1 MILSVLFSNKPM
13 ISNGRLLND
22 ERGMVGVVSFYTS
35 LQAVYLRAVMDYQ
48 HYLDEINALNDYFRL
63 GIAIFLIFLSLVIA
77 KYALIRP
84 WWRFVTSTEVDWDD
98 HLHRPLANRAY
109 ALILA
114 IGAQLTIRWIMGATS
129 SMHDTSEPI
138 FSAFYIILSA
148 SILSVSIKHL
158 IPALMDQFSAQ
169 GSVTVSGSNSII
181 VFFLRTVVWFAGLY
195 FALNQ
200 LDIELLGILASLAVF
215 SLIIGLAV
223 QQTLGNIVNSFLL
236 AIDRPFEVGDRIE
249 VEETLGAVVSVG
261 ILSTKVL
268 DRDERLVV
276 IPNNTLVQSKV
287 INHAR
292 GGGDGI
298 ARRISVVLDIG
309 VDYREDIDHVKYT
322 LLQLAKSCPY
332 VIEKPEPRILLH
344 ELADFAK
351 IFRVYTWVEDY
362 SDEWVARDWLL
373 RNIDE
378 RFGKENIN
386 IPFPTSVELSD
397 SVYTQAEVTKQR
409 TAKRKMVQERKK
421 LEESRNNARIEL
433 EEITEKL
440 KNPDISKKERNEIEE
455 RQRELLNMLA
465 QFDTDDS

>member
-1 MILSVLFSNKPM
+1 
-13 ISNGRLLND
+13 
-22 ERGMVGVVSFYTS
+22 
-35 LQAVYLRAVMDYQ
+35 MDYQ
-48 HYLDEINALNDYFRL
+48 EYLNEINALNDYIRL
-63 GIAIFLIFLSLVIA
+63 AIAIGLIIVSLVVA
-77 KYALIRP
+77 KYAIIRP
-84 WWRFVTSTEVDWDD
+84 WWRFVTSTEADWDD
-98 HLHRPLANRAY
+98 YLHRPLANRAY
-109 ALILA
+109 ALIIA
-114 IGAQLTIRWIMGATS
+114 VGSQFTIRWILGTS
-129 SMHDTSEPI
+129 SSTFETTEPV
-138 FSAFYIILSA
+138 FAAFYVILSA

-158 IPALMDQFSAQ
+158 IPVLMDQFSSQ

-181 VFFLRTVVWFAGLY
+181 VFFLRAVVWFAGLY

-200 LDIELLGILASLAVF
+200 LGIELLGILASLAVF

-249 VEETLGAVVSVG
+249 VEGTWGSVVSVG

-276 IPNNTLVQSKV
+276 IPNNTLVESKV

-292 GGGDGI
+292 GGGDGV
-298 ARRISVVLDIG
+298 ARRISIVLDIG

-322 LLQLAKSCPY
+322 LLQLAKECPY
-332 VIEKPEPRILLH
+332 VINKPEPRILLH

-362 SDEWVARDWLL
+362 SDEYVARDWLL

-378 RFGKENIN
+378 QFGKENIN

-397 SVYTQAEVTKQR
+397 SVYEQAEVTKQR
-409 TAKRKMVQERKK
+409 SAKRKMVQERKK
-421 LEESRNNARIEL
+421 LDESRVSARN
-433 EEITEKL
+433 EIDEINEKL
-440 KNPDISKKERNEIEE
+440 KDAELSKKDRNALEE
-455 RQRELLNMLA
+455 RQRELNTILS
-465 QFDTDDS
+465 QFDRDGS

>member
-1 MILSVLFSNKPM
+1 
-13 ISNGRLLND
+13 
-22 ERGMVGVVSFYTS
+22 
-35 LQAVYLRAVMDYQ
+35 MDYQ
-48 HYLDEINALNDYFRL
+48 QYLDEINALNDYIRL
-63 GIAIFLIFLSLVIA
+63 AIAVGLTLFSLVLA
-77 KYALIRP
+77 KYAVIRP
-84 WWRFVTSTEVDWDD
+84 WWRFVTSTEADWDD
-98 HLHRPLANRAY
+98 YLHRPLANRAY

-114 IGAQLTIRWIMGATS
+114 VGAQLTIRWIMTTS
-129 SMHDTSEPI
+129 SSLYESSEPV
-138 FSAFYIILSA
+138 FAAFYVILSA

-158 IPALMDQFSAQ
+158 IPVLMDQFSSQ

-181 VFFLRTVVWFAGLY
+181 VFFLRAVVWFAGLY

-200 LDIELLGILASLAVF
+200 LGIELFGILASLAVF

-249 VEETLGAVVSVG
+249 VEGTWGSVVSVG

-276 IPNNTLVQSKV
+276 IPNNTLVESKV

-292 GGGDGI
+292 GGGDGV
-298 ARRISVVLDIG
+298 ARRISIVLDIG

-322 LLQLAKSCPY
+322 LLQLAKECPY
-332 VIEKPEPRILLH
+332 VINKPEPRILLH

-362 SDEWVARDWLL
+362 SDEYVARDWLL

-397 SVYTQAEVTKQR
+397 SIYEQAEVTKQR
-409 TAKRKMVQERKK
+409 SAKRKMVQERKK
-421 LEESRNNARIEL
+421 LDESRINARNEI

-440 KNPDISKKERNEIEE
+440 KDAELSKKDRAALEE
-455 RQRELLNMLA
+455 RQRELNSLLS
-465 QFDTDDS
+465 QFDRDGS

>member
-1 MILSVLFSNKPM
+1 M
-13 ISNGRLLND
+13 
-22 ERGMVGVVSFYTS
+22 VSFYIRVCQI
-35 LQAVYLRAVMDYQ
+35 LLRVTMDYQ
-48 HYLDEINALNDYFRL
+48 QYLDEINALNDYIRL
-63 GIAIFLIFLSLVIA
+63 AIAIGLTLFSLVLA
-77 KYALIRP
+77 KYAVIRP
-84 WWRFVTSTEVDWDD
+84 WWRFVTSTEADWDD

-114 IGAQLTIRWIMGATS
+114 VGSQLTIRWILGTS
-129 SMHDTSEPI
+129 SSTFETSEPI
-138 FSAFYIILSA
+138 FSAFYVILSA

-158 IPALMDQFSAQ
+158 IPVLMDQFSSQ
-169 GSVTVSGSNSII
+169 GNVTVSGSNSII
-181 VFFLRTVVWFAGLY
+181 VFFLRAVVWFAGLY

-200 LDIELLGILASLAVF
+200 LGIELFGILASLAVF

-249 VEETLGAVVSVG
+249 VEGTWGSVVSVG

-276 IPNNTLVQSKV
+276 IPNNTLVESKV

-292 GGGDGI
+292 GGGDGV
-298 ARRISVVLDIG
+298 ARRISIVLDVG

-322 LLQLAKSCPY
+322 LLQLAKECPY
-332 VIEKPEPRILLH
+332 VINKPEPRILLH

-362 SDEWVARDWLL
+362 SDEYVARDWLL

-397 SVYTQAEVTKQR
+397 SIYEQAEVTKQR
-409 TAKRKMVQERKK
+409 SAKRKMVQERKK
-421 LEESRNNARIEL
+421 LDESRLNARNEIED
-433 EEITEKL
+433 ITEKL
-440 KNPDISKKERNEIEE
+440 KDAELSKKDRAALEE
-455 RQRELLNMLA
+455 RQRELNSLLS
-465 QFDTDDS
+465 QFDRDGS

>member
-1 MILSVLFSNKPM
+1 MVLIRTPEPRYRWYPFIREFSGFFTRVP
-13 ISNGRLLND
+13 
-22 ERGMVGVVSFYTS
+22 
-35 LQAVYLRAVMDYQ
+35 MDYQ
-48 HYLDEINALNDYFRL
+48 EYLDEINALNDYIRL
-63 GIAIFLIFLSLVIA
+63 AIAIGLIIVSLVVA
-77 KYALIRP
+77 KYAVIRP
-84 WWRFVTSTEVDWDD
+84 WWRFVTSTEADWDD
-98 HLHRPLANRAY
+98 YLHRPLANRAY
-109 ALILA
+109 ALIIA
-114 IGAQLTIRWIMGATS
+114 VGSQFTIRWILGTS
-129 SMHDTSEPI
+129 SSTFETTEPV
-138 FSAFYIILSA
+138 FAAFYVILSA

-158 IPALMDQFSAQ
+158 IPVLMDQFSSQ

-181 VFFLRTVVWFAGLY
+181 VFFLRAVVWFAGLY

-200 LDIELLGILASLAVF
+200 LGIELFGILASLAVF

-249 VEETLGAVVSVG
+249 VDGTWGSVVSVG

-276 IPNNTLVQSKV
+276 IPNNTLVESKV

-292 GGGDGI
+292 GGGDGV
-298 ARRISVVLDIG
+298 ARRISIVLDIG

-322 LLQLAKSCPY
+322 LLQLAKECPY
-332 VIEKPEPRILLH
+332 VINKPEPRILLH

-362 SDEWVARDWLL
+362 SDEYVARDWLL

-378 RFGKENIN
+378 RFGQENIN

-397 SVYTQAEVTKQR
+397 SGYEQAEVTKQR
-409 TAKRKMVQERKK
+409 SAKRKMVQERKK
-421 LEESRNNARIEL
+421 LDESRVNARN
-433 EEITEKL
+433 EIDEINEKL
-440 KNPDISKKERNEIEE
+440 KDAELSKKDRNALEE
-455 RQRELLNMLA
+455 RQRELNTILS
-465 QFDTDDS
+465 QFDRDGS

>member
-1 MILSVLFSNKPM
+1 
-13 ISNGRLLND
+13 
-22 ERGMVGVVSFYTS
+22 
-35 LQAVYLRAVMDYQ
+35 MDYQ
-48 HYLDEINALNDYFRL
+48 HYLDEINALNDYLRL
-63 GIAIFLIFLSLVIA
+63 GIAIFLIFLSLVVA

-114 IGAQLTIRWIMGATS
+114 IGAQLTIRWIMGAS
-129 SMHDTSEPI
+129 SSVHDTSEPI

-309 VDYREDIDHVKYT
+309 VDYREDSDHVKYT

-332 VIEKPEPRILLH
+332 VIDKPEPRILLH

-421 LEESRNNARIEL
+421 LEESRNNARVEL

-440 KNPDISKKERNEIEE
+440 KDPDIPKKERNEIEE

>member
-1 MILSVLFSNKPM
+1 V
-13 ISNGRLLND
+13 
-22 ERGMVGVVSFYTS
+22 
-35 LQAVYLRAVMDYQ
+35 DYQ
-48 HYLDEINALNDYFRL
+48 QYLDQINALNDYIRF
-63 GIAIFLIFLSLVIA
+63 GIAIVLIFLSLVVA
-77 KYALIRP
+77 KYAIIRP
-84 WWRFVTSTEVDWDD
+84 WWRFVTSTDVDWDD

-109 ALILA
+109 ALLIA
-114 IGAQLTIRWIMGATS
+114 VGSQLTIRWIMGTS
-129 SMHDTSEPI
+129 STTYDTSEPL
-138 FSAFYIILSA
+138 FAAFYVILSA

-158 IPALMDQFSAQ
+158 IPVLMDQFSAD
-169 GSVTVSGSNSII
+169 GNVTVSGSNSII
-181 VFFLRTVVWFAGLY
+181 VFFLRAVVWFAGLY

-200 LDIELLGILASLAVF
+200 LGIELFGILASLAVF

-249 VEETLGAVVSVG
+249 VEGTWGSVVSVG

-287 INHAR
+287 TNHAR
-292 GGGDGI
+292 GGGDGL
-298 ARRISVVLDIG
+298 ARRISIVLDIG

-322 LLQLAKSCPY
+322 LLQLAKECPY

-362 SDEWVARDWLL
+362 SDEYVARDWLL

-386 IPFPTSVELSD
+386 IPFPTSVELAD
-397 SVYTQAEVTKQR
+397 SVYEQAEVTKQR
-409 TAKRKMVQERKK
+409 SAKRKMVQERKK
-421 LEESRNNARIEL
+421 MDESRINARNEL
-433 EEITEKL
+433 EDISEKL
-440 KNPDISKKERNEIEE
+440 KDADLAKKDRNQLEE
-455 RQRELLNMLA
+455 RQRELNTLLS
-465 QFDTDDS
+465 QFDHDGS

>member
-1 MILSVLFSNKPM
+1 
-13 ISNGRLLND
+13 
-22 ERGMVGVVSFYTS
+22 VVSFYIGVRRIS
-35 LQAVYLRAVMDYQ
+35 LGVTMDYQ
-48 HYLDEINALNDYFRL
+48 QYLDEINALNDYIRL
-63 GIAIFLIFLSLVIA
+63 TIAIGLTLLSLVLA
-77 KYALIRP
+77 KYAVIRP
-84 WWRFVTSTEVDWDD
+84 WWRFVTSTEADWDD

-114 IGAQLTIRWIMGATS
+114 VGAQLTIRWIMTTS
-129 SMHDTSEPI
+129 SSLFESSEPV
-138 FSAFYIILSA
+138 FAAFYVILSA

-158 IPALMDQFSAQ
+158 IPVLMDQFSSQ
-169 GSVTVSGSNSII
+169 GNVTVSGSNSII
-181 VFFLRTVVWFAGLY
+181 VFFLRAVVWFAGLY

-200 LDIELLGILASLAVF
+200 LGIELFGILASLAVF

-249 VEETLGAVVSVG
+249 VDGTWGSVVSVG

-276 IPNNTLVQSKV
+276 IPNNTLVESKV

-292 GGGDGI
+292 GGGDGV
-298 ARRISVVLDIG
+298 ARRISIVLDIG

-322 LLQLAKSCPY
+322 LLQLAKECPY
-332 VIEKPEPRILLH
+332 VINKPEPRILLH

-362 SDEWVARDWLL
+362 SDEYVARDWLL

-397 SVYTQAEVTKQR
+397 SIYEQAEVTKQR
-409 TAKRKMVQERKK
+409 SAKRKMVQERKK
-421 LEESRNNARIEL
+421 LDESRINARNEI

-440 KNPDISKKERNEIEE
+440 KDAELSKKDRTALEE
-455 RQRELLNMLA
+455 RQRELNSLLS
-465 QFDTDDS
+465 QFDRDGS

>member
-1 MILSVLFSNKPM
+1 
-13 ISNGRLLND
+13 
-22 ERGMVGVVSFYTS
+22 
-35 LQAVYLRAVMDYQ
+35 MDYQ
-48 HYLDEINALNDYFRL
+48 QYLDEINALNDYIRL
-63 GIAIFLIFLSLVIA
+63 AIAILLTLLSLVLA
-77 KYALIRP
+77 KYAVIRP
-84 WWRFVTSTEVDWDD
+84 WWRFVTSTEADWDD

-114 IGAQLTIRWIMGATS
+114 VGAQLTIRWIMTTS
-129 SMHDTSEPI
+129 SSLFESSEPV
-138 FSAFYIILSA
+138 FAAFYVILSA

-158 IPALMDQFSAQ
+158 IPVLMDQFSSQ
-169 GSVTVSGSNSII
+169 GNVTVSGSNSII
-181 VFFLRTVVWFAGLY
+181 VFFLRAVVWFAGLY

-200 LDIELLGILASLAVF
+200 LGIELFGILASLAVF

-249 VEETLGAVVSVG
+249 VEGTWGSVVSVG

-276 IPNNTLVQSKV
+276 IPNNTLVESKV

-292 GGGDGI
+292 GGGDGV
-298 ARRISVVLDIG
+298 ARRISIVLDIG

-322 LLQLAKSCPY
+322 LLQLAKECPY
-332 VIEKPEPRILLH
+332 VINKPEPRILLH

-362 SDEWVARDWLL
+362 SDEYVARDWLL

-397 SVYTQAEVTKQR
+397 SIYEQAEVTKQR
-409 TAKRKMVQERKK
+409 SAKRKMVQERKK
-421 LEESRNNARIEL
+421 LDESRTNARNEI

-440 KNPDISKKERNEIEE
+440 KDAELSKKDRTALEE
-455 RQRELLNMLA
+455 RQRELNSLLS
-465 QFDTDDS
+465 QFDRDGS

>member
-1 MILSVLFSNKPM
+1 MLV
-13 ISNGRLLND
+13 
-22 ERGMVGVVSFYTS
+22 
-35 LQAVYLRAVMDYQ
+35 DYQ
-48 HYLDEINALNDYFRL
+48 DYLDEINALNDYIRL
-63 GIAIFLIFLSLVIA
+63 AIAIVLIALALFVA

-84 WWRFVTSTEVDWDD
+84 WWRFVTSTEADWDD
-98 HLHRPLANRAY
+98 YLHRPLANRTY

-114 IGAQLTIRWIMGATS
+114 IGSQWLAIRWILGTS
-129 SMHDTSEPI
+129 SSTYETSEPL
-138 FSAFYIILSA
+138 FAAFYVILSA

-158 IPALMDQFSAQ
+158 IPVLMDQFSAQ

-200 LDIELLGILASLAVF
+200 LGIELFGILASLAVF

-249 VEETLGAVVSVG
+249 VEGTWGSVVSVG

-287 INHAR
+287 TNHAR
-292 GGGDGI
+292 GGGDGV
-298 ARRISVVLDIG
+298 ARRISIVLDVG

-322 LLQLAKSCPY
+322 LLQLAKECPY

-362 SDEWVARDWLL
+362 SDEYVARDWLL

-378 RFGKENIN
+378 RFGRENIN

-397 SVYTQAEVTKQR
+397 SVYEQAEVTKQR

-421 LEESRNNARIEL
+421 LDESRLNARSEI
-433 EEITEKL
+433 EEINEKL
-440 KNPDISKKERNEIEE
+440 KDPDLTKKDRTALEE
-455 RQRELLNMLA
+455 RQRELNTLLS
-465 QFDTDDS
+465 QFDRDGN

>member
-1 MILSVLFSNKPM
+1 
-13 ISNGRLLND
+13 
-22 ERGMVGVVSFYTS
+22 MVWVVSFYTS

-114 IGAQLTIRWIMGATS
+114 IGAQLTIRWIMGASS
-129 SMHDTSEPI
+129 SMHDTAEPI

-287 INHAR
+287 VNHAR

-298 ARRISVVLDIG
+298 ARRISVVLDVG

-440 KNPDISKKERNEIEE
+440 KDPDTPKKERNEIEE

>member
-1 MILSVLFSNKPM
+1 
-13 ISNGRLLND
+13 
-22 ERGMVGVVSFYTS
+22 
-35 LQAVYLRAVMDYQ
+35 MDYQ
-48 HYLDEINALNDYFRL
+48 EYLDEINALNDYIRL
-63 GIAIFLIFLSLVIA
+63 AIAIGLIIVSLVVA
-77 KYALIRP
+77 KYAVIRP
-84 WWRFVTSTEVDWDD
+84 WWRFVTSTEADWDD
-98 HLHRPLANRAY
+98 YLHRPLANRAY
-109 ALILA
+109 ALIIA
-114 IGAQLTIRWIMGATS
+114 VGSQFTIRWILGTS
-129 SMHDTSEPI
+129 SSTFETTEPV
-138 FSAFYIILSA
+138 FAAFYVILSA

-158 IPALMDQFSAQ
+158 IPVLMDQFSSQ

-181 VFFLRTVVWFAGLY
+181 VFFLRAVVWFAGLY

-200 LDIELLGILASLAVF
+200 LGIELLGILASLAVF

-249 VEETLGAVVSVG
+249 VEGTWGSVVSVG

-276 IPNNTLVQSKV
+276 IPNNTLVESKV

-292 GGGDGI
+292 GGGDGV
-298 ARRISVVLDIG
+298 ARRISIVLDIG

-322 LLQLAKSCPY
+322 LLQLAKECPY
-332 VIEKPEPRILLH
+332 VINKPEPRILLH

-362 SDEWVARDWLL
+362 SDEYVARDWLL

-397 SVYTQAEVTKQR
+397 SVYEQAEVTKQR
-409 TAKRKMVQERKK
+409 SAKRKMVQERKK
-421 LEESRNNARIEL
+421 LDESRLSARN
-433 EEITEKL
+433 EIDEINEKL
-440 KNPDISKKERNEIEE
+440 KDAELSKKDRNALEE
-455 RQRELLNMLA
+455 RQRELNTILS
-465 QFDTDDS
+465 QFDRDGS

>member
-1 MILSVLFSNKPM
+1 
-13 ISNGRLLND
+13 
-22 ERGMVGVVSFYTS
+22 
-35 LQAVYLRAVMDYQ
+35 MDYQ
-48 HYLDEINALNDYFRL
+48 QYLDEINALNDYFRL
-63 GIAIFLIFLSLVIA
+63 GVAVLLTLVALFLA
-77 KYALIRP
+77 KYAVIRP
-84 WWRFVTSTEVDWDD
+84 WWKFVTSTEADWDD
-98 HLHRPLANRAY
+98 HLHRPLANRTY

-114 IGAQLTIRWIMGATS
+114 ISSQLTIRWIMGTS
-129 SMHDTSEPI
+129 SSTFDTTEPV
-138 FSAFYIILSA
+138 FAAFYIILSA

-158 IPALMDQFSAQ
+158 IPVLMDQFSAQ

-200 LDIELLGILASLAVF
+200 LGIELLGILASLAVF

-236 AIDRPFEVGDRIE
+236 SIDRPFEVGDRIE
-249 VEETLGAVVSVG
+249 VDDTWGSVVSVG

-276 IPNNTLVQSKV
+276 IPNNTLVQSTIV
-287 INHAR
+287 NHAR

-298 ARRISVVLDIG
+298 ARRIAIVLDIG

-322 LLQLAKSCPY
+322 LLQLAKECPY
-332 VIEKPEPRILLH
+332 VIDRPEPRILLH

-362 SDEWVARDWLL
+362 SDEYVARDWLL

-397 SVYTQAEVTKQR
+397 SVYEQAEVTKQR

-421 LEESRNNARIEL
+421 LDESRMNARSEL
-433 EEITEKL
+433 EEISLQL
-440 KNPDISKKERNEIEE
+440 KDAELPKKDRAALEE
-455 RQRELLNMLA
+455 RQRELNSLLS
-465 QFDTDDS
+465 QFDRDGS

>member
-1 MILSVLFSNKPM
+1 MLV
-13 ISNGRLLND
+13 
-22 ERGMVGVVSFYTS
+22 
-35 LQAVYLRAVMDYQ
+35 DYQ
-48 HYLDEINALNDYFRL
+48 DYLDEINALNDYIRL
-63 GIAIFLIFLSLVIA
+63 AIAIVLIALALFVA

-84 WWRFVTSTEVDWDD
+84 WWRFVTSTEADWDD
-98 HLHRPLANRAY
+98 YLHRPLANRTY

-114 IGAQLTIRWIMGATS
+114 IGSQWLAIRWILGTS
-129 SMHDTSEPI
+129 SSTYETSEPL
-138 FSAFYIILSA
+138 FAAFYVILSA

-158 IPALMDQFSAQ
+158 IPVLMDQFSAQ

-200 LDIELLGILASLAVF
+200 LGIELFGILASLAVF

-249 VEETLGAVVSVG
+249 VEGTWGSVVSVG

-287 INHAR
+287 TNHAR
-292 GGGDGI
+292 GGGDGV
-298 ARRISVVLDIG
+298 ARRISIVLDVG

-322 LLQLAKSCPY
+322 LLQLAKECPY

-362 SDEWVARDWLL
+362 SDEYVARDWLL
-373 RNIDE
+373 RNIHE
-378 RFGKENIN
+378 RFRRENIN

-397 SVYTQAEVTKQR
+397 SVYEQAEVTKQR

-421 LEESRNNARIEL
+421 LDESRLNARAEIED
-433 EEITEKL
+433 INEKL
-440 KNPDISKKERNEIEE
+440 KDPDLSKKDRTALEE
-455 RQRELLNMLA
+455 RQRELNTLLS
-465 QFDTDDS
+465 QFDRDGN

>member
-1 MILSVLFSNKPM
+1 
-13 ISNGRLLND
+13 
-22 ERGMVGVVSFYTS
+22 
-35 LQAVYLRAVMDYQ
+35 MDYQ
-48 HYLDEINALNDYFRL
+48 QQLDEINALNDYFRL
-63 GIAIFLIFLSLVIA
+63 GIAILLTLVALFFA
-77 KYALIRP
+77 KYAVIRP
-84 WWRFVTSTEVDWDD
+84 WWKFVTSTDADWDD
-98 HLHRPLANRAY
+98 HLHRPLANRTY

-114 IGAQLTIRWIMGATS
+114 VSSQLTIRWIMGTS
-129 SMHDTSEPI
+129 STTFDTTEPV
-138 FSAFYIILSA
+138 FAAFYIILSA

-158 IPALMDQFSAQ
+158 IPVLMDQFSAQ

-200 LDIELLGILASLAVF
+200 LGIELLGILASLAVF

-236 AIDRPFEVGDRIE
+236 SIDRPFEVGDRIE
-249 VEETLGAVVSVG
+249 VDDTWGSVVSVG

-276 IPNNTLVQSKV
+276 IPNNTLVQSTIV
-287 INHAR
+287 NHAR

-298 ARRISVVLDIG
+298 ARRIAIVLDIG

-322 LLQLAKSCPY
+322 LLQLAKECPY
-332 VIEKPEPRILLH
+332 VIDKPEPRILLH

-362 SDEWVARDWLL
+362 SDEYVARDWLL

-397 SVYTQAEVTKQR
+397 SVYEQAEVTKQR

-421 LEESRNNARIEL
+421 LDESRMNARSEL
-433 EEITEKL
+433 EEISVKL
-440 KNPDISKKERNEIEE
+440 KDAELPKKDRAALEE
-455 RQRELLNMLA
+455 RQRELNSLLS
-465 QFDTDDS
+465 QFDRDGS

>member
-1 MILSVLFSNKPM
+1 
-13 ISNGRLLND
+13 
-22 ERGMVGVVSFYTS
+22 
-35 LQAVYLRAVMDYQ
+35 MDYQ
-48 HYLDEINALNDYFRL
+48 QYLDEINALNDYIRL
-63 GIAIFLIFLSLVIA
+63 GIAVGLTFFALVFA
-77 KYALIRP
+77 KYAVIRP
-84 WWRFVTSTEVDWDD
+84 WWRFVTSTEADWDD

-114 IGAQLTIRWIMGATS
+114 VSAQLTIRWILGTS
-129 SMHDTSEPI
+129 SSTFETSEPV
-138 FSAFYIILSA
+138 FAAFYVILSA

-158 IPALMDQFSAQ
+158 IPVLMDQFSSQ

-181 VFFLRTVVWFAGLY
+181 VFFLRAVVWFAGLY

-200 LDIELLGILASLAVF
+200 LGIELFGILASLAVF

-223 QQTLGNIVNSFLL
+223 QQTLGNIINSFLL

-249 VEETLGAVVSVG
+249 VDGTWGSVVSVG

-276 IPNNTLVQSKV
+276 IPNNTLVESKV

-292 GGGDGI
+292 GGGDGV
-298 ARRISVVLDIG
+298 ARRISIVLDIG

-322 LLQLAKSCPY
+322 LLQLAKECPY
-332 VIEKPEPRILLH
+332 VINKPEPRILLH

-362 SDEWVARDWLL
+362 SDEYVARDWLL

-397 SVYTQAEVTKQR
+397 SVYEQAEVTKQR
-409 TAKRKMVQERKK
+409 SAKRKMVQERKK
-421 LEESRNNARIEL
+421 LDESRLNARAEIED
-433 EEITEKL
+433 ITERL
-440 KNPDISKKERNEIEE
+440 KDAELSKKDRAELEE
-455 RQRELLNMLA
+455 RQRELNTILS
-465 QFDTDDS
+465 QFDRDGD

>member
-1 MILSVLFSNKPM
+1 
-13 ISNGRLLND
+13 
-22 ERGMVGVVSFYTS
+22 
-35 LQAVYLRAVMDYQ
+35 MDYQ
-48 HYLDEINALNDYFRL
+48 QYLDEINALNDYIRL
-63 GIAIFLIFLSLVIA
+63 AIAIGLTLLSLVLA
-77 KYALIRP
+77 KYAVIRP
-84 WWRFVTSTEVDWDD
+84 WWRFVTSTEADWDD
-98 HLHRPLANRAY
+98 YLHRPLANRAY

-114 IGAQLTIRWIMGATS
+114 VGAQLTIRWILGTS
-129 SMHDTSEPI
+129 SSTFEASEPL
-138 FSAFYIILSA
+138 FAAFYVILSA

-158 IPALMDQFSAQ
+158 IPVLMDQFSSQ

-181 VFFLRTVVWFAGLY
+181 VFL
-195 FALNQ
+195 
-200 LDIELLGILASLAVF
+200 LASCCVVCRFVFRFGSTRHRIVWNSRLLAVF

-249 VEETLGAVVSVG
+249 VEGTWGSVVSVG

-276 IPNNTLVQSKV
+276 IPNNTLVESKV

-292 GGGDGI
+292 GGGDGV
-298 ARRISVVLDIG
+298 ARRISIVLDIG

-322 LLQLAKSCPY
+322 LLQLAKECPY
-332 VIEKPEPRILLH
+332 VINKPEPRILLH

-362 SDEWVARDWLL
+362 SDEYVARDWLL

-397 SVYTQAEVTKQR
+397 SVYEQAEVTKQR
-409 TAKRKMVQERKK
+409 SAKRKMVQERKK
-421 LEESRNNARIEL
+421 LDESRLSARAEI

-440 KNPDISKKERNEIEE
+440 KDAELSKKDRAELEE
-455 RQRELLNMLA
+455 RQRELNTILS
-465 QFDTDDS
+465 QFDRDGD

>member
-1 MILSVLFSNKPM
+1 MRSP
-13 ISNGRLLND
+13 
-22 ERGMVGVVSFYTS
+22 
-35 LQAVYLRAVMDYQ
+35 MDYQ
-48 HYLDEINALNDYFRL
+48 QYLDEINALNDYFRL
-63 GIAIFLIFLSLVIA
+63 GIAILLTLVALFLA
-77 KYALIRP
+77 KYAVIRP
-84 WWRFVTSTEVDWDD
+84 WWKFVTSTDADWDD
-98 HLHRPLANRAY
+98 HLHRPLANRTY

-114 IGAQLTIRWIMGATS
+114 VSSQLTIRWIMGTS
-129 SMHDTSEPI
+129 SSTFDTTEPV
-138 FSAFYIILSA
+138 FAAFYIILSA

-158 IPALMDQFSAQ
+158 IPVLMDQFSAQ

-200 LDIELLGILASLAVF
+200 LGIELLGILASLAVF

-236 AIDRPFEVGDRIE
+236 SIDRPFEVGDRIE
-249 VEETLGAVVSVG
+249 VDDTWGSVVSVG

-276 IPNNTLVQSKV
+276 IPNNTLVQSTIV
-287 INHAR
+287 NHAR

-298 ARRISVVLDIG
+298 ARRIAIVLDIG

-322 LLQLAKSCPY
+322 LLQLAKECPY
-332 VIEKPEPRILLH
+332 VIDKPEPRILLH

-362 SDEWVARDWLL
+362 SDEYVARDWLL

-397 SVYTQAEVTKQR
+397 SVYEQAEVTKQR

-421 LEESRNNARIEL
+421 LDESRMNARSEL
-433 EEITEKL
+433 EEISAKL
-440 KNPDISKKERNEIEE
+440 KDAELPKKDRATLEE
-455 RQRELLNMLA
+455 RQRELNSLLS
-465 QFDTDDS
+465 QFDRDGS

>member
-1 MILSVLFSNKPM
+1 MLV
-13 ISNGRLLND
+13 
-22 ERGMVGVVSFYTS
+22 
-35 LQAVYLRAVMDYQ
+35 DYQ
-48 HYLDEINALNDYFRL
+48 DYLDVINALNDYIRL
-63 GIAIFLIFLSLVIA
+63 AIAIVLIALALFVA

-84 WWRFVTSTEVDWDD
+84 WWRFVTSTEADWDD
-98 HLHRPLANRAY
+98 YLHRPLANRTY

-114 IGAQLTIRWIMGATS
+114 IGSQWLAIRWILGTS
-129 SMHDTSEPI
+129 SSTYETSEPL
-138 FSAFYIILSA
+138 FAAFYVILSA

-158 IPALMDQFSAQ
+158 IPVLMDQFSAQ

-200 LDIELLGILASLAVF
+200 LGIELFGILASLAVF

-249 VEETLGAVVSVG
+249 VEGTWGSVVSVG

-287 INHAR
+287 TNHAR
-292 GGGDGI
+292 GGGDGV
-298 ARRISVVLDIG
+298 ARRISIVLDVG

-322 LLQLAKSCPY
+322 LLQLAKECPY

-362 SDEWVARDWLL
+362 SDEYVARDWLL

-378 RFGKENIN
+378 RFGRENIN

-397 SVYTQAEVTKQR
+397 SVYEQAEVTKQR

-421 LEESRNNARIEL
+421 LDESRLNARSEIED
-433 EEITEKL
+433 INEKL
-440 KNPDISKKERNEIEE
+440 KDPDLSKKDRTALEE
-455 RQRELLNMLA
+455 RQRELNTLLS
-465 QFDTDDS
+465 QFDRDGN

>member
-1 MILSVLFSNKPM
+1 
-13 ISNGRLLND
+13 
-22 ERGMVGVVSFYTS
+22 
-35 LQAVYLRAVMDYQ
+35 MDYQ
-48 HYLDEINALNDYFRL
+48 QYLDEINALNDYFRL
-63 GIAIFLIFLSLVIA
+63 GIAVLLTLVALFLA
-77 KYALIRP
+77 KYAVIRP
-84 WWRFVTSTEVDWDD
+84 WWKFVTSTEADWDD
-98 HLHRPLANRAY
+98 HLHRPLANRTY

-114 IGAQLTIRWIMGATS
+114 VSSQLTIRWIMGTS
-129 SMHDTSEPI
+129 STAFDTTEPV
-138 FSAFYIILSA
+138 FAAFYIILSA

-158 IPALMDQFSAQ
+158 IPVLMDQFSAQ

-200 LDIELLGILASLAVF
+200 LGIELLGILASLAVF

-236 AIDRPFEVGDRIE
+236 SIDRPFEVGDRIE
-249 VEETLGAVVSVG
+249 VDDTWGSVVSVG

-276 IPNNTLVQSKV
+276 IPNNTLVQSTIV
-287 INHAR
+287 NHAR
-292 GGGDGI
+292 GGGDGV
-298 ARRISVVLDIG
+298 ARRIAIVLDIG

-322 LLQLAKSCPY
+322 LLQLAKECPY
-332 VIEKPEPRILLH
+332 VIDKPEPRILLH

-362 SDEWVARDWLL
+362 SDEYVARDWLL

-397 SVYTQAEVTKQR
+397 SVYEQAEVTKQR
-409 TAKRKMVQERKK
+409 SAKRKMVQERKK
-421 LEESRNNARIEL
+421 LDESRMNARSEL
-433 EEITEKL
+433 EEISVQL
-440 KNPDISKKERNEIEE
+440 KDAELPKKDRAALEE
-455 RQRELLNMLA
+455 RQRELNSLLS
-465 QFDTDDS
+465 QFDRDGS

>member
-1 MILSVLFSNKPM
+1 MNPYAMWLMWYPFIRGFSG
-13 ISNGRLLND
+13 I
-22 ERGMVGVVSFYTS
+22 
-35 LQAVYLRAVMDYQ
+35 QLRSPMDYQ
-48 HYLDEINALNDYFRL
+48 QQLDEINALNDYFRL
-63 GIAIFLIFLSLVIA
+63 GIAILLTLVALFLA
-77 KYALIRP
+77 KYAVIRP
-84 WWRFVTSTEVDWDD
+84 WWKFVTSTDADWDD
-98 HLHRPLANRAY
+98 HLHRPLANRTY

-114 IGAQLTIRWIMGATS
+114 VSSQLTIRWIMGTS
-129 SMHDTSEPI
+129 STTFDTTEPV
-138 FSAFYIILSA
+138 FAAFYIILSA

-158 IPALMDQFSAQ
+158 IPVLMDQFSAQ

-200 LDIELLGILASLAVF
+200 LGIELLGILASLAVF

-236 AIDRPFEVGDRIE
+236 SIDRPFEVGDRIE
-249 VEETLGAVVSVG
+249 VDDTWGSVVSVG

-276 IPNNTLVQSKV
+276 IPNNTLVQSTIV
-287 INHAR
+287 NHAR

-298 ARRISVVLDIG
+298 ARRIAIVLDIG

-322 LLQLAKSCPY
+322 LLQLAKECPY
-332 VIEKPEPRILLH
+332 VIDKPEPRILLH

-362 SDEWVARDWLL
+362 SDEYVARDWLL

-397 SVYTQAEVTKQR
+397 SVYEQAEVTKQR

-421 LEESRNNARIEL
+421 LDESRINARSEL
-433 EEITEKL
+433 EEISVKL
-440 KNPDISKKERNEIEE
+440 KDAELPKKDRAALEE
-455 RQRELLNMLA
+455 RQRELNSLLS
-465 QFDTDDS
+465 QFDRDGS

>member
-1 MILSVLFSNKPM
+1 
-13 ISNGRLLND
+13 
-22 ERGMVGVVSFYTS
+22 
-35 LQAVYLRAVMDYQ
+35 MDYQ
-48 HYLDEINALNDYFRL
+48 YYLDEINALNDYIRL
-63 GIAIFLIFLSLVIA
+63 GIALGLIIISLVFA
-77 KYALIRP
+77 KYAIIRP
-84 WWRFVTSTEVDWDD
+84 WWRFVTSTDVDWDD
-98 HLHRPLANRAY
+98 HLHRPLANRTY
-109 ALILA
+109 ALIL
-114 IGAQLTIRWIMGATS
+114 GVGSQLTIRWIMGLS
-129 SMHDTSEPI
+129 STTYETSEPL
-138 FSAFYIILSA
+138 FAAFYVILSA

-158 IPALMDQFSAQ
+158 IPVLMDQFSAQ

-200 LDIELLGILASLAVF
+200 LGIELLGILASLAVF

-249 VEETLGAVVSVG
+249 VEGTWGSVVSVG

-287 INHAR
+287 TNHAR
-292 GGGDGI
+292 GGGDGV
-298 ARRISVVLDIG
+298 ARRISIVLDIG

-322 LLQLAKSCPY
+322 LLQLAKECPY
-332 VIEKPEPRILLH
+332 VIERPEPRILLH

-362 SDEWVARDWLL
+362 SDEYVARDWLL

-378 RFGKENIN
+378 RFGTENIN

-397 SVYTQAEVTKQR
+397 SVYEQAEVTRQR
-409 TAKRKMVQERKK
+409 SAKRKMVQERRK
-421 LEESRNNARIEL
+421 LDESRINARAEIED
-433 EEITEKL
+433 ISEKL
-440 KNPDISKKERNEIEE
+440 KDVDLSKKDRSQLEE
-455 RQRELLNMLA
+455 RQRELNTILS
-465 QFDTDDS
+465 QFDRDGD

>member
-1 MILSVLFSNKPM
+1 
-13 ISNGRLLND
+13 
-22 ERGMVGVVSFYTS
+22 
-35 LQAVYLRAVMDYQ
+35 MDYQ
-48 HYLDEINALNDYFRL
+48 QYLDEINALNDYFRL
-63 GIAIFLIFLSLVIA
+63 GIAILLTLVALFLA
-77 KYALIRP
+77 KYAVIRP
-84 WWRFVTSTEVDWDD
+84 WWKFVTSTDADWDD
-98 HLHRPLANRAY
+98 HLHRPLANRTY

-114 IGAQLTIRWIMGATS
+114 VSSQLTIRWIMGTS
-129 SMHDTSEPI
+129 STTFDTTEPI
-138 FSAFYIILSA
+138 FAAFYIILSA

-158 IPALMDQFSAQ
+158 IPVLMDQFSAQ

-200 LDIELLGILASLAVF
+200 LGIELLGILASLAVF

-236 AIDRPFEVGDRIE
+236 SIDRPFEVGDRIE
-249 VEETLGAVVSVG
+249 VDDTWGSVVSVG

-276 IPNNTLVQSKV
+276 IPNNTLVQSTIV
-287 INHAR
+287 NHAR

-298 ARRISVVLDIG
+298 ARRIAIVLDIG

-322 LLQLAKSCPY
+322 LLQLAKECPY
-332 VIEKPEPRILLH
+332 VIDKPEPRILLH

-362 SDEWVARDWLL
+362 SDEYVARDWLL

-397 SVYTQAEVTKQR
+397 SVYEQAEVTKQR

-421 LEESRNNARIEL
+421 LDESRVNARSEL
-433 EEITEKL
+433 EVISGKL
-440 KNPDISKKERNEIEE
+440 KDAELPKKDRAALEE
-455 RQRELLNMLA
+455 RQRELNSLLS
-465 QFDTDDS
+465 QFDRDGS

>member
-1 MILSVLFSNKPM
+1 
-13 ISNGRLLND
+13 
-22 ERGMVGVVSFYTS
+22 
-35 LQAVYLRAVMDYQ
+35 MDYQ
-48 HYLDEINALNDYFRL
+48 QYLDEINALNDYFRL
-63 GIAIFLIFLSLVIA
+63 GIAILSTLVALFLA
-77 KYALIRP
+77 KYAVIRP
-84 WWRFVTSTEVDWDD
+84 WWKFVTSTDADWDD
-98 HLHRPLANRAY
+98 HLHRPLANRTY

-114 IGAQLTIRWIMGATS
+114 ISSQLTIRWIMGTS
-129 SMHDTSEPI
+129 SSTFDTTEPV
-138 FSAFYIILSA
+138 FAAFYIILSA

-158 IPALMDQFSAQ
+158 IPVLMDQFSAQ

-200 LDIELLGILASLAVF
+200 LGIELLGILASLAVF

-236 AIDRPFEVGDRIE
+236 SIDRPFEVGDRIE
-249 VEETLGAVVSVG
+249 VDDTWGSVVSVG

-276 IPNNTLVQSKV
+276 IPNNTLVQSTIV
-287 INHAR
+287 NHAR

-298 ARRISVVLDIG
+298 ARRIAIVLDIG

-322 LLQLAKSCPY
+322 LLQLAKECPY
-332 VIEKPEPRILLH
+332 VIDKPEPRILLH

-362 SDEWVARDWLL
+362 SDEYVARDWLL

-397 SVYTQAEVTKQR
+397 SVYEQAEVTKQR

-421 LEESRNNARIEL
+421 LDESRMNARSEL
-433 EEITEKL
+433 EEISVKL
-440 KNPDISKKERNEIEE
+440 KDAELPKKDRAALEE
-455 RQRELLNMLA
+455 RQRELNSLLS
-465 QFDTDDS
+465 QFDRDGS

>member
-1 MILSVLFSNKPM
+1 
-13 ISNGRLLND
+13 
-22 ERGMVGVVSFYTS
+22 
-35 LQAVYLRAVMDYQ
+35 MDYQ
-48 HYLDEINALNDYFRL
+48 HYLDEINALNDYIRL
-63 GIAIFLIFLSLVIA
+63 GIALGLIIISLVFA
-77 KYALIRP
+77 KYAIIRP
-84 WWRFVTSTEVDWDD
+84 WWRFVTSTDVDWDD
-98 HLHRPLANRAY
+98 HLHRPLANRTY
-109 ALILA
+109 ALIL
-114 IGAQLTIRWIMGATS
+114 GVGSQLTIRWIMGLS
-129 SMHDTSEPI
+129 STTYETSEPL
-138 FSAFYIILSA
+138 FAAFYVILSA

-158 IPALMDQFSAQ
+158 IPVLMDQFSAQ

-200 LDIELLGILASLAVF
+200 LGIELLGILASLAVF

-249 VEETLGAVVSVG
+249 VEGTWGSVVSVG

-287 INHAR
+287 TNHAR
-292 GGGDGI
+292 GGGDGV
-298 ARRISVVLDIG
+298 ARRISIVLDIG

-322 LLQLAKSCPY
+322 LLQLAKECPY
-332 VIEKPEPRILLH
+332 VIERPEPRILLH

-362 SDEWVARDWLL
+362 SDEYVARDWLL

-378 RFGKENIN
+378 RFGTENIN

-397 SVYTQAEVTKQR
+397 SVYEQAEVTKQR
-409 TAKRKMVQERKK
+409 SAKRKMVQERRK
-421 LEESRNNARIEL
+421 LDESRINARAEIED
-433 EEITEKL
+433 ISEKL
-440 KNPDISKKERNEIEE
+440 KDVDLSKKDRSQLEE
-455 RQRELLNMLA
+455 RQRELNTILS
-465 QFDTDDS
+465 QFDRDGD

>member
-1 MILSVLFSNKPM
+1 
-13 ISNGRLLND
+13 
-22 ERGMVGVVSFYTS
+22 
-35 LQAVYLRAVMDYQ
+35 MDYQ
-48 HYLDEINALNDYFRL
+48 HYLDEINALNDYLRL
-63 GIAIFLIFLSLVIA
+63 GIAIFLIFLSLVVA

-114 IGAQLTIRWIMGATS
+114 IGAQLTIRWIMGASS

-433 EEITEKL
+433 EDITEKL
-440 KNPDISKKERNEIEE
+440 KDPDIPKKERNEIEE

-465 QFDTDDS
+465 QFDTDDG

>member
-1 MILSVLFSNKPM
+1 
-13 ISNGRLLND
+13 
-22 ERGMVGVVSFYTS
+22 
-35 LQAVYLRAVMDYQ
+35 MDYQ
-48 HYLDEINALNDYFRL
+48 QYLDEINALNDYFRL
-63 GIAIFLIFLSLVIA
+63 GIAVLLTLVALFLA
-77 KYALIRP
+77 KYAVIRP
-84 WWRFVTSTEVDWDD
+84 WWKFVTSTDADWDD
-98 HLHRPLANRAY
+98 HLHRPLANRTY

-114 IGAQLTIRWIMGATS
+114 VSSQLTIRWIMGTS
-129 SMHDTSEPI
+129 SSTFDATEPV
-138 FSAFYIILSA
+138 FAAFYIILSA

-158 IPALMDQFSAQ
+158 IPVLMDQFSAQ

-200 LDIELLGILASLAVF
+200 LGIELLGILASLAVF

-236 AIDRPFEVGDRIE
+236 SIDRPFEVGDRIE
-249 VEETLGAVVSVG
+249 VDDTWGSVVSVG

-276 IPNNTLVQSKV
+276 IPNNTLVQSTIV
-287 INHAR
+287 NHAR

-298 ARRISVVLDIG
+298 ARRISIVLDIG

-322 LLQLAKSCPY
+322 LLQLAKECPY
-332 VIEKPEPRILLH
+332 VIDKPEPRILLH

-362 SDEWVARDWLL
+362 SDEYVARDWLL

-397 SVYTQAEVTKQR
+397 SVYEQAEVTKQR

-421 LEESRNNARIEL
+421 LDESRMNARSEL
-433 EEITEKL
+433 EEISVQL
-440 KNPDISKKERNEIEE
+440 KDAELSKKDRAALEE
-455 RQRELLNMLA
+455 RQRELNSLLS
-465 QFDTDDS
+465 QFDRDGS

>member
-1 MILSVLFSNKPM
+1 
-13 ISNGRLLND
+13 
-22 ERGMVGVVSFYTS
+22 
-35 LQAVYLRAVMDYQ
+35 MDYQ
-48 HYLDEINALNDYFRL
+48 QYLDEINALNDYFRL
-63 GIAIFLIFLSLVIA
+63 GIAILLTLVALFLA
-77 KYALIRP
+77 KYAVIRP
-84 WWRFVTSTEVDWDD
+84 WWKFVTSTDADWDD
-98 HLHRPLANRAY
+98 HLHRPLANRTY

-114 IGAQLTIRWIMGATS
+114 ISSQLTIRWIMGTS
-129 SMHDTSEPI
+129 SSTFDTTEPV
-138 FSAFYIILSA
+138 FAAFYIILSA

-158 IPALMDQFSAQ
+158 IPVLMDQFSAQ

-200 LDIELLGILASLAVF
+200 LGIELLGILASLAVF

-236 AIDRPFEVGDRIE
+236 SIDRPFEVGDRIE
-249 VEETLGAVVSVG
+249 VDDTWGSVVSVG

-276 IPNNTLVQSKV
+276 IPNNTLVQSTIV
-287 INHAR
+287 NHAR

-298 ARRISVVLDIG
+298 ARRIAIVLDIG

-322 LLQLAKSCPY
+322 LLQLAKECPY
-332 VIEKPEPRILLH
+332 VIDKPEPRILLH

-362 SDEWVARDWLL
+362 SDEYVARDWLL

-397 SVYTQAEVTKQR
+397 SVYEQAEVTKQR

-421 LEESRNNARIEL
+421 LDESRMNARNEL
-433 EEITEKL
+433 EEISAQL
-440 KNPDISKKERNEIEE
+440 KNAELSKKDRAALEE
-455 RQRELLNMLA
+455 RQRELNSLLS
-465 QFDTDDS
+465 QFDRDGS